1 MQVVKCSQLLTLSD
15 SSISP
20 EWRPMNHHPQSSV
33 SPSSQTSPSTGRA
46 TGWRRWGGLVLISAV
61 AAPLLA
67 ACGGSTDETEITPVT
82 TTVTVTST
90 LTTTERPDTTTV
102 TSTVTAEPE
111 TTIAEPVEPPVDM
124 DANVAPAAVA
134 AIPEPTPAPVLA
146 PAPAATYYQNC
157 TAVRAA
163 GAAPLYAG
171 SPGYSSKLD
180 RDGDGVACE

>member
-1 MQVVKCSQLLTLSD
+1 MQVVKCDQLPTLSD

-20 EWRPMNHHPQSSV
+20 ERRPMNHHPHSSA
-33 SPSSQTSPSTGRA
+33 SPSSQTSPSRGRA
-46 TGWRRWGGLVLISAV
+46 LGWRRWGGLVLISAV

-67 ACGGSTDETEITPVT
+67 ACGGSADETEITPVT

-111 TTIAEPVEPPVDM
+111 TTIAEPVEPSVDM

-134 AIPEPTPAPVLA
+134 AIPEPASVPA